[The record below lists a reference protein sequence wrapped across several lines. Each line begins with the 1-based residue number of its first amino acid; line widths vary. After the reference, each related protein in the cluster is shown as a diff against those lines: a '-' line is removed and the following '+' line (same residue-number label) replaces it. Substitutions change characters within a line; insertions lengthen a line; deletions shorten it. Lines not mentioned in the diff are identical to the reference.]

1 RALVDSLSG
10 GQRLGDGRG
19 DRCLR
24 AAARAG
30 GGGGPAPRRVVE
42 RVGDDARIGL
52 VVCGGNATVT
62 DMAGWADRFGL
73 R

>member
-1 RALVDSLSG
+1 G
-10 GQRLGDGRG
+10 GP
-19 DRCLR
+19 
-24 AAARAG
+24 APAAG
-30 GGGGPAPRRVVE
+30 GGPRAPRRVVE
-42 RVGDDARIGL
+42 RVGEDARIGL